1 MKVRRCILCAVAKC
15 QGAVYVCWQSGS
27 IVRVQACMCG
37 YLLRCASAQIVED
50 DITAQEA
57 KAARRTAT
65 SDKVAEGRAPGAQG
79 AEGGKPINPTAV
91 KILLPALKE
100 LMQGMGTQYDLL
112 KEVVAAVQ
120 VCPLQVLALFPHHL
134 CSSCRLCKHKG
145 TNTISFCV
153 CGTDMLTGANV
164 HGRGTYCPWRSRE

>member
-1 MKVRRCILCAVAKC
+1 M
-15 QGAVYVCWQSGS
+15 
-27 IVRVQACMCG
+27 
-37 YLLRCASAQIVED
+37 QIVED

-120 VCPLQVLALFPHHL
+120 VCSLELSLFHL
-134 CSSCRLCKHKG
+134 CSFCRL
-145 TNTISFCV
+145 I
-153 CGTDMLTGANV
+153 GAV
-164 HGRGTYCPWRSRE
+164 ALDIILLPSPMRH

>member
-1 MKVRRCILCAVAKC
+1 MLCEFLDAFVDVH
-15 QGAVYVCWQSGS
+15 GAMQVT
-27 IVRVQACMCG
+27 ACMSGCPRG
-37 YLLRCASAQIVED
+37 CAGVQIVED

-65 SDKVAEGRAPGAQG
+65 SDKVAEGRAPGAPG

-120 VCPLQVLALFPHHL
+120 VCSPLLAPPPLAVSVAPLHTQRRSTTVLSYFPLRHQHAEWGPL
-134 CSSCRLCKHKG
+134 CQWM
-145 TNTISFCV
+145 
-153 CGTDMLTGANV
+153 CGTSVLGSGVNQ
-164 HGRGTYCPWRSRE
+164 